1 MRITLDLDTNE
12 IIVPK
17 NFFKDIERQ
26 NALIEK
32 AGGSPI
38 KGIDLIK
45 KSFDIAMSNT
55 DKFLHVNAPKVR
67 GGKED

>member
-26 NALIEK
+26 NSLIEK
-32 AGGSPI
+32 AGGTPI
-38 KGIDLIK
+38 KAIDLIK
-45 KSFDIAMSNT
+45 KSFDIAMGNT
-55 DKFLHVNAPKVR
+55 DKYLHINTPKVR
-67 GGKED
+67 GVKDE